1 MKSQKKAQR
10 LKQMEE
16 ERETE
21 KNKWLDFNAKTFSK
35 TSKGKVKKSIFATPD
50 GMSGRVGVG
59 TCGLSG
65 KPMTAYQ
72 MQEKWK
78 K

>member
-1 MKSQKKAQR
+1 
-10 LKQMEE
+10 MEE

-35 TSKGKVKKSIFATPD
+35 MSKGKVKKSIFATPD
-50 GMSGRVGVG
+50 GVSGRVGVG
-59 TCGLSG
+59 TCGVSG